1 MDLKHEHLARG
12 KVSSPSA
19 FYKPSWFLDGVRRG
33 WLKVE
38 ASLGIQK
45 IGLERRVLFFPA
57 IGVFCQRMYCLCLS
71 PMLWLFI
78 FSLDVGY
85 WQSWL
90 QYLGALLRVTF
101 IWRMLKHWG
110 ENYKHQ
116 LQDIFHPKGYRKKPA
131 QLWTMRVQ
139 LRIGANPFIKL
150 AQIPEADRSVQH
162 GDFWVGLVLIF
173 YLNSGFGLGSTPSSW
188 QQARCVSP
196 AKLPSAA
203 GAALWPHKAIVAL
216 LVS

>member
-1 MDLKHEHLARG
+1 
-12 KVSSPSA
+12 
-19 FYKPSWFLDGVRRG
+19 
-33 WLKVE
+33 
-38 ASLGIQK
+38 
-45 IGLERRVLFFPA
+45 
-57 IGVFCQRMYCLCLS
+57 
-71 PMLWLFI
+71 MLWLFI

-90 QYLGALLRVTF
+90 QSLGALLWVTF

-110 ENYKHQ
+110 KNYKQQ

-150 AQIPEADRSVQH
+150 AQISQSDRSVQC
-162 GDFWVGLVLIF
+162 GDFWLGLVLIC
-173 YLNSGFGLGSTPSSW
+173 YLNSGFGLGSTPCSW

-196 AKLPSAA
+196 AKLSSAA
-203 GAALWPHKAIVAL
+203 GAAPWPCKAMVAL
-216 LVS
+216 LVLYPGLSRDGRYQGEVVKLQLCPQFSLFCFHPCGHWWQGRELGWAVRGSPHIRSISSLQIGS

>member
-1 MDLKHEHLARG
+1 M
-12 KVSSPSA
+12 
-19 FYKPSWFLDGVRRG
+19 
-33 WLKVE
+33 E
-38 ASLGIQK
+38 ASLSTQK
-45 IGLERRVLFFPA
+45 IGLEGQVLFFPVV
-57 IGVFCQRMYCLCLS
+57 GDFCQRMYCLSLS

-90 QYLGALLRVTF
+90 QSLGALLRVTF
-101 IWRMLKHWG
+101 IWRMLKHRG
-110 ENYKHQ
+110 KNYKQQ
-116 LQDIFHPKGYRKKPA
+116 LQDIFHPKGYTKKPA

-139 LRIGANPFIKL
+139 LRIEASPFIKL
-150 AQIPEADRSVQH
+150 EQIPQADRSVQC
-162 GDFWVGLVLIF
+162 GDFWVGLVLIC

-203 GAALWPHKAIVAL
+203 GAAPWPCKAVVAL